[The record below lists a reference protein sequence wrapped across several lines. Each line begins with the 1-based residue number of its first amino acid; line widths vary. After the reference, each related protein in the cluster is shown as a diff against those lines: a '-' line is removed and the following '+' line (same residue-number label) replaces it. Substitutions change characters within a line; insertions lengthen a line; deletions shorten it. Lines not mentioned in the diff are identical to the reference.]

1 MWEKNYGSYE
11 LMKFTI
17 WFTIIGFWGGLTI
30 ATTLLGIDGL
40 LFDVRKLIELEV
52 VVGWSMIAMAGI
64 GLVFD
69 LLRHTWEPELDE
81 GNTTRAMKHDVRRA
95 A

>member
-1 MWEKNYGSYE
+1 MQSQYE

-17 WFTIIGFWGGLTI
+17 WFTAIGFWVGLVG

-40 LFDVRKLIELEV
+40 VFSVRKMIELEV
-52 VVGWSMIAMAGI
+52 VVGWAMLSGAGI

-69 LLRHTWEPELDE
+69 LLRHTWEPEMQAEPQDIR
-81 GNTTRAMKHDVRRA
+81 GKGIRTP
-95 A
+95 